1 MLEMRNVSKTYK
13 DVQALK
19 YINLTLEKGVH
30 ALLGPNGAGKS
41 TLMNAICGQMKVEGD
56 ILWDNRDIC
65 VIKNEYYQIL
75 GYAPQQQGLYD
86 DFSGLRF
93 LTYMALLKGIKKSDI
108 NKEVQRVAK
117 MVNMTPYLSR
127 KCKTYS
133 GGMKQRLLVAQAL
146 IGNPKIILL
155 DEPTA
160 GLDPCERISLR
171 KVFYELGQDHIL
183 LIATHVV
190 SDVESIANQVIFL
203 KQGEIV
209 NQGTVDELL
218 EMYHKD
224 KLEDV
229 YVDIQGEVYDFEV

>member
-1 MLEMRNVSKTYK
+1 MLEMKNVSKRYK
-13 DVQALK
+13 DVRALNNV
-19 YINLTLEKGVH
+19 NLTLKAGIY

-56 ILWDNRDIC
+56 ILWNQKDIRT
-65 VIKNEYYQIL
+65 IKKEYYQIL

-108 NKEVQRVAK
+108 QQEVQRVAE
-117 MVNMTPYLSR
+117 MVNITPYLSR

-160 GLDPCERISLR
+160 GLDPRERISLR
-171 KVFYELGQDHIL
+171 EVFYQLGQEHIV

-209 NQGTVDELL
+209 NQGTVNEFL
-218 EMYHKD
+218 EMYQRD

-229 YVDIQGEVYDFEV
+229 YVEIQGEVYGFNI